1 MLAFFNL
8 MQNKISDAITYFSY
22 ALDNAEHSH
31 DTSFI
36 CDALFNISIVYF
48 LQNNLKQSM
57 SFLDRLASAI
67 DEYFEQDWK
76 IPYLFI
82 KGRIYLQIGEFNKA
96 AESFKTASDF
106 AELYFEKLEP
116 LCKSWYA
123 RSLIYMGQIK
133 NGQELLM
140 KYIDY
145 TDDAFLFLLE
155 SFLFYPILKND
166 FEKMDLDISSIY
178 TEYNNPGLREFQNL
192 TSGFSIA
199 EDLIW
204 SNIYNMSI
212 GKKIFDAFYTY
223 YNCKINFSQM
233 YDVEVCKGFLSN
245 LETLAVESLY
255 QNDPYSSL
263 YLYLCY
269 DLSVKLYGE
278 SSSQTIAYLS
288 KAFKA
293 MQKNVLAIGENDIR
307 DKYMQNN
314 LWNSKLFKVAKN
326 QKLI

>member
-1 MLAFFNL
+1 
-8 MQNKISDAITYFSY
+8 
-22 ALDNAEHSH
+22 
-31 DTSFI
+31 
-36 CDALFNISIVYF
+36 
-48 LQNNLKQSM
+48 
-57 SFLDRLASAI
+57 
-67 DEYFEQDWK
+67 
-76 IPYLFI
+76 
-82 KGRIYLQIGEFNKA
+82 
-96 AESFKTASDF
+96 
-106 AELYFEKLEP
+106 
-116 LCKSWYA
+116 
-123 RSLIYMGQIK
+123 
-133 NGQELLM
+133 
-140 KYIDY
+140 
-145 TDDAFLFLLE
+145 
-155 SFLFYPILKND
+155 
-166 FEKMDLDISSIY
+166 
-178 TEYNNPGLREFQNL
+178 
-192 TSGFSIA
+192 
-199 EDLIW
+199 
-204 SNIYNMSI
+204 MSI

>member
-1 MLAFFNL
+1 
-8 MQNKISDAITYFSY
+8 
-22 ALDNAEHSH
+22 
-31 DTSFI
+31 
-36 CDALFNISIVYF
+36 
-48 LQNNLKQSM
+48 
-57 SFLDRLASAI
+57 
-67 DEYFEQDWK
+67 
-76 IPYLFI
+76 
-82 KGRIYLQIGEFNKA
+82 
-96 AESFKTASDF
+96 
-106 AELYFEKLEP
+106 
-116 LCKSWYA
+116 
-123 RSLIYMGQIK
+123 
-133 NGQELLM
+133 
-140 KYIDY
+140 
-145 TDDAFLFLLE
+145 LLE

-233 YDVEVCKGFLSN
+233 YDIEVCKGFLSD

-263 YLYLCY
+263 YMYLCY

-278 SSSQTIAYLS
+278 NSSQTIAYLS